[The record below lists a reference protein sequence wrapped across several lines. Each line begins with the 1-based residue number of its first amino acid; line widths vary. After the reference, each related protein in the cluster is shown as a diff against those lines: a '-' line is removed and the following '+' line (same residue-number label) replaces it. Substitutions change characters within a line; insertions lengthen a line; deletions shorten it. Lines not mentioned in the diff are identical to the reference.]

1 MAEQLSVEVN
11 VKNVMEDT
19 QTEQQYTQTSFFIW
33 FGYDRGGGSQN
44 VLEKYVI
51 VFLQSLIFWGVRDP
65 KGPQMAFIGARRK
78 GPQGP

>member
-33 FGYDRGGGSQN
+33 FGYDMGGLPKCPGKVCHSIYT
-44 VLEKYVI
+44 VPY
-51 VFLQSLIFWGVRDP
+51 FLRC
-65 KGPQMAFIGARRK
+65 
-78 GPQGP
+78 

>member
-11 VKNVMEDT
+11 VKNVIEDT

-33 FGYDRGGGSQN
+33 FGYDRGGSQN

-51 VFLQSLIFWGVRDP
+51 VFTQSLIF
-65 KGPQMAFIGARRK
+65 
-78 GPQGP
+78 